1 MQNYSW
7 WAEKKQE
14 HVVCSDC
21 KKCPKSNYRCTCTY
35 IYMDMH
41 IHIKKKSPQVP
52 LLECKIWAQKILPS
66 RKVYQP
72 ELNFISIKL
81 RSIQKQWRTSVG
93 FYRKALPY
101 DSISIK
107 HLPAR
112 HSGQKS
118 IYYNWYH
125 WILCAW
131 DKYNIIFTN

>member
-1 MQNYSW
+1 M
-7 WAEKKQE
+7 
-14 HVVCSDC
+14 HLH
-21 KKCPKSNYRCTCTY
+21 
-35 IYMDMH
+35 IHGHMH

-81 RSIQKQWRTSVG
+81 RSTQKQWRTSAG

-125 WILCAW
+125 WILFAPHDLKQDSW
-131 DKYNIIFTN
+131 YKYWPYEHFPQVKTAVVM